1 MTEAILP
8 GVLIEVRP
16 EGLIVPGAVTVGN
29 LGVVGTAAKGPVGV
43 PQLLGSY
50 TDAVQRFGAYD
61 RWIDGT
67 SGELTLVR
75 ALEQAYRFG
84 ATTVWAVRVA
94 DGSEAKAN
102 VTLKSAS
109 GDCVKIEALS
119 PGTWGNGIT
128 VEVEEAA
135 DANAVVREEEVEE
148 VEGTPRTLAH
158 TAVVQSAVNRIVIR
172 PSAGGADRV
181 PGIVYDTPPSPTQVG
196 VDTTTGELTS
206 GALTFGTAV
215 ANGDTVLATYTVAK
229 ALARRVVVKA
239 GLSAEEAYNIVSGD
253 DLIADLAAD
262 SALVEATPL
271 ANPAERPDAVVA
283 TPLTDG
289 TNGAAGA
296 DYNTGLETLLGVD
309 AHIIVA
315 AGQDQTF
322 GDDLAAHCA
331 VASGDEIK
339 RDRIAIVGTALE
351 NDRPTFLSTASA
363 HPLNS
368 DRVVFVAPGIGT
380 SDRSQ
385 SPPVPVVLSGAY
397 AAAAVAGFLSS
408 QAAHIS
414 LTNKVL
420 PVDSLEHDFTSAEL
434 KQLVLSRVL
443 VLEKRQGFRIVR
455 GITTSTI
462 TAFQQITTRRIVDFA
477 KFGVRSSA
485 TPYIGLLNNER
496 VRGALRA
503 TINSFPTTMV
513 EAEMLVSYELDV
525 HATRADEIR
534 GQALVDLVI
543 RPTFSIDFI
552 KVTMFLE

>member
-29 LGVVGTAAKGPVGV
+29 LGIVGTTAKGPVGV

-61 RWIDGT
+61 RWVDGA

-94 DGSEAKAN
+94 DSNAAAATVDLGSPGGPCARIA
-102 VTLKSAS
+102 AR
-109 GDCVKIEALS
+109 S
-119 PGTWGNGIT
+119 PGTWGN
-128 VEVEEAA
+128 EVSVSVSTA
-135 DANAVVREEEVEE
+135 DANAVLREEEAT
-148 VEGTPRTLAH
+148 GTPPTLAH
-158 TAVVQSAVNRIVIR
+158 TPVVQSAVNRIVIR

-181 PGIVYDTPPSPTQVG
+181 PGIVYDAPPSPTQVG
-196 VDTTTGELTS
+196 VNTTT
-206 GALTFGTAV
+206 GALTFGTA
-215 ANGDTVLATYTVAK
+215 AASGDTVLATYTVAK
-229 ALARRVVVKA
+229 ASARKVTVKA
-239 GLSAEEAYNIVSGD
+239 GLSAEETYSIVSGD

-262 SALVEATPL
+262 SALVEATAL
-271 ANPAERPDAVVA
+271 ANSAELPDAVAA
-283 TPLTDG
+283 TPLTGG
-289 TNGAAGA
+289 TNGAVGA

-351 NDRPTFLSTASA
+351 NDRPTFLSNVSG

-397 AAAAVAGFLSS
+397 AAAAVAGLLSS
-408 QAAHIS
+408 QAPHIS

-420 PVDSLEHDFTSAEL
+420 PVDSLEFDFTSAEL

-443 VLEKRQGFRIVR
+443 ALEKRQGFRIVK
-455 GITTSTI
+455 GITTSTL
-462 TAFQQITTRRIVDFA
+462 TAFAQITPRRIVDYA

-503 TINSFPTTMV
+503 TINSFLTTMV
-513 EAEMLVSYELDV
+513 EDEMLVSYELDV

-534 GQALVDLVI
+534 GSALVDLVI